1 MMVHVGVSLVVCSP
15 RSSAE
20 LKPPKE
26 LNWWFLFGA
35 AFILGSR
42 GVAAHLYAVERRP
55 CYSWTAY
62 GASSVPGEMDAP
74 LLMRL
79 QSRLSV
85 QSRRHCLRSWFK
97 MVSRV
102 DKTH

>member
-1 MMVHVGVSLVVCSP
+1 MVHVGVLLVVCSP
-15 RSSAE
+15 RSSVE

-35 AFILGSR
+35 ASILGSR
-42 GVAAHLYAVERRP
+42 GIAAHVYAVERRL
-55 CYSWTAY
+55 CYPRTAY
-62 GASSVPGEMDAP
+62 GASSLPGEMDAS

-85 QSRRHCLRSWFK
+85 QSRRQCLQSWFK
-97 MVSRV
+97 MVSSV